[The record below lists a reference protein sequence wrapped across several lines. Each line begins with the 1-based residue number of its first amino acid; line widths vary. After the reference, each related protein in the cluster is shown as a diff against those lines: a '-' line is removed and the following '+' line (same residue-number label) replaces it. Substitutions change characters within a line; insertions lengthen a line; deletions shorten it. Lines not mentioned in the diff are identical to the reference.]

1 MSTQEDLLERI
12 ERALR
17 TVRPALEADGGN
29 IVVRNFRD
37 NGILEVKW
45 EGTCAHCPLSVMT
58 LRAGVER
65 VLMKEVPEIT
75 RLEVVQS

>member
-1 MSTQEDLLERI
+1 MSTPEELRERI
-12 ERALR
+12 ERALE
-17 TVRPALEADGGN
+17 TIRPALEVDGGN
-29 IVVRNFRD
+29 IVMRNLRE
-37 NGILEVKW
+37 NGVLEVKW

-75 RLEVVQS
+75 RLEVVQN

>member
-1 MSTQEDLLERI
+1 MTPPEELLERI
-12 ERALR
+12 ERALA

-29 IVVRNFRD
+29 IVVRTLRD

-45 EGTCAHCPLSVMT
+45 EGTCARCPLSVMT

-75 RLEVVQS
+75 RLEVVPS

>member
-1 MSTQEDLLERI
+1 MTPPEELLERI
-12 ERALR
+12 ERALA

-29 IVVRNFRD
+29 IVVRTLRD

-45 EGTCAHCPLSVMT
+45 EGTCARCPLSVMT

>member
-1 MSTQEDLLERI
+1 MPIQEELGVRI
-12 ERALR
+12 ERALEI
-17 TVRPALEADGGN
+17 VRPALAADGGN

-45 EGTCAHCPLSVMT
+45 EGTCARCPLSVMT

-65 VLMKEVPEIT
+65 VLMKEVPEVT
-75 RLEVVQS
+75 RIEVVQN